1 MDLEGEMV
9 KKNKIA
15 IIILNYKSWEE
26 TVKEADL
33 CNDLLHIDYKDI
45 VIVDNASP
53 NNSAEMLERE
63 RKNRNYVFL
72 VCTIVNLIRT
82 IRNSGI
88 I

>member
-63 RKNRNYVFL
+63 RKIEIMFFEIKY
-72 VCTIVNLIRT
+72 
-82 IRNSGI
+82 
-88 I
+88 